1 MFRFPGTLP
10 LVPFRLLL
18 YKGIPPVKTRFL
30 LLCVAVLL
38 LTSCAST
45 EVVNTWKD
53 DTQSQQFTNVL
64 VVVVNKVPAYRTL
77 IENELV
83 DTIKKSGADAKS
95 AATIL
100 PNTDLTDEATASS
113 AIQDTGADGVMVV
126 RLVDTTKEQVY
137 TPGTTYVQGA
147 YGGRYNRGWHGYYDS
162 GYRVTN
168 TPGYYSEY
176 NVSTVETAIFD
187 TATNKR
193 VWSTITATTE
203 AREIDA
209 IKSFLKAISKPI
221 QESGLFQ

>member
-1 MFRFPGTLP
+1 M
-10 LVPFRLLL
+10 
-18 YKGIPPVKTRFL
+18 KTRFL
-30 LLCVAVLL
+30 LLCFAVLL

-45 EVVNTWKD
+45 EVMNTWKD
-53 DTQSQQFTNVL
+53 DTQSQQFTNIL
-64 VVVVNKVPAYRTL
+64 VVAVNKVPAYRTL

-83 DTIKKSGADAKS
+83 NIIKKSGADAKS

-113 AIQDTGADGVMVV
+113 ATQDTGADGVMIV

-147 YGGRYNRGWHGYYDS
+147 YGGRYNRGWQGYYNS

-176 NVSTVETAIFD
+176 KVSTVETAIFD

-193 VWSTITATTE
+193 VWSTITSTTE

-209 IKSFLKAISKPI
+209 INSFLKAIRKPI

>member
-1 MFRFPGTLP
+1 VFRFPSTLP

-30 LLCVAVLL
+30 LLSVAVLL

-45 EVVNTWKD
+45 EVINTWKD

-95 AATIL
+95 AAAIL
-100 PNTDLTDEATASS
+100 PNIDLTDEATASS
-113 AIQDTGADGVMVV
+113 AIQDAGADGVMVV

-162 GYRVTN
+162 GYRVIN

-193 VWSTITATTE
+193 VWSTITSTTE

-209 IKSFLKAISKPI
+209 IKSFLKAIRKPI

>member
-1 MFRFPGTLP
+1 MFRFPSTLP

-30 LLCVAVLL
+30 LLSVAVLL

-45 EVVNTWKD
+45 EVINTWKD

-95 AATIL
+95 AAAIL
-100 PNTDLTDEATASS
+100 PNIDLTDEATASS
-113 AIQDTGADGVMVV
+113 AIQDAGADGVMVV

-162 GYRVTN
+162 GYRVIN

-193 VWSTITATTE
+193 VWSTITSTTE

-209 IKSFLKAISKPI
+209 IKSFLKAIRKPI

>member
-30 LLCVAVLL
+30 LLYVAVLL

-95 AATIL
+95 AAVIL

-113 AIQDTGADGVMVV
+113 AIQDAGADGVMVV

-193 VWSTITATTE
+193 VWSTITSTTE

-209 IKSFLKAISKPI
+209 IKSFLKAIRKPI